1 MTETPAGWYPDTQKP
16 GGERYW
22 DGTEWTEQRRATTAT
37 ASASPS
43 TVKSRPWWRPGW
55 RKSTW
60 AVLIWTVLMVIWLAG
75 AGSAGNDCA
84 TQFHGAYQGAKTAG
98 CQAGAGIAAGLII
111 VIWFLGYIPL
121 GLIWFMSRSRRRQ
134 CPACGESV
142 KRGRTACPACGHDF
156 AAAAR
161 AGTASPVSPSSG

>member
-1 MTETPAGWYPDTQKP
+1 MVKTPAGWYPDTQKP
-16 GGERYW
+16 GSERYW
-22 DGTEWTEQRRATTAT
+22 DGEEWTDQRRAASGLP
-37 ASASPS
+37 APSASPTAVNKRS
-43 TVKSRPWWRPGW
+43 WWRPGW

-60 AVLIWTVLMVIWLAG
+60 ALLIWTVLMVIWLISI
-75 AGSAGNDCA
+75 GSAGNDCT
-84 TQFHGAYQGAKTAG
+84 TQFQGAYQGAKTTG
-98 CQAGAGIAAGLII
+98 CEAGAGIAASVVI

-121 GLIWFMSRSRRRQ
+121 GLIWMMSRSRRRQ

-161 AGTASPVSPSSG
+161 AST